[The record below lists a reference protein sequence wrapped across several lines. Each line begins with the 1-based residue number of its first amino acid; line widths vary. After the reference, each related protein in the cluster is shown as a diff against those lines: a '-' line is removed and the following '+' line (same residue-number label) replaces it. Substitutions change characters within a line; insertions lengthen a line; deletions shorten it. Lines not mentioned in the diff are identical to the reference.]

1 MIPKSPFGER
11 ERLGEQIADA
21 RLVVDDEHA
30 RACAAGGGPRRRR
43 RSRTRTAAARTLAVE
58 PGVDVAL
65 AEAPL
70 PADADRGDLAR
81 FDQPV
86 HRPEVDLEV
95 LDDFLGG
102 QKRFINHAST
112 SS

>member
-1 MIPKSPFGER
+1 MIPKSLFA
-11 ERLGEQIADA
+11 ERLGGGGEDLRNAE
-21 RLVVDDEHA
+21 RRGEG
-30 RACAAGGGPRRRR
+30 AGGGRRRRR

-70 PADADRGDLAR
+70 PADTDRGDLAR

-95 LDDFLGG
+95 LEDFLGG